1 MASSLGAAATAL
13 AVVAVVPALN
23 LPAHLLRLPSREP
36 ATASTLPWCGGG
48 PYTGVTDG
56 RVLKREGDERWW
68 VDFAFT
74 SSRRKECVR
83 PFAPE
88 LEHVCGRPLGLHFD
102 KKTGDLYIADAYF
115 GLMAVGPDGGLATL
129 VANEA
134 EGEPFRFMN
143 DLDIGKSEDLIY
155 FTDSSTTF
163 HRRHI
168 MNAFLSGGKTGRLL
182 KYNKC
187 DIILFRCVD
196 SILFEL
202 LLFSHHRVALSKDS
216 LFLLVAESAAGRILR
231 LWLEGPNAGKLDIFA
246 ELPSYPDN
254 IRRNSGGEL
263 WVALDGKKGPFLR
276 FLLSDSRIG
285 NFALGLPVSLQRL
298 HSMLVGGKAESTAV
312 KLGKEGEI
320 LEVVQDKEGKAVQF
334 ISEVEERDDKVVD
347 RVGDEAFYRYL

>member
-1 MASSLGAAATAL
+1 MAL
-13 AVVAVVPALN
+13 AVVAVVLALN
-23 LPAHLLRLPSREP
+23 LPAHLLGPPPVRGARNCLH
-36 ATASTLPWCGGG
+36 ASMVVPVAGAHGPESLAFDLSGEG
-48 PYTGVTDG
+48 PYTGVADG
-56 RVLKREGDERWW
+56 RVLKWEGDERG
-68 VDFAFT
+68 
-74 SSRRKECVR
+74 KECVR

-115 GLMAVGPDGGLATL
+115 GLMAVGPDGGLATP

-134 EGEPFRFMN
+134 EGGPFRFTN
-143 DLDIGKSEDLIY
+143 DLDIDKSEDLIY
-155 FTDSSTTF
+155 FTDSSTAF
-163 HRRHI
+163 HRRQF

-182 KYNKC
+182 KYNK
-187 DIILFRCVD
+187 
-196 SILFEL
+196 SSKEL
-202 LLFSHHRVALSKDS
+202 KVLMQGLAFPNGVALSKDS

-246 ELPSYPDN
+246 ELPSYPDS

-276 FLLSDSRIG
+276 FLLSESRIG

-298 HSMLVGGKAESTAV
+298 HLMLVGGKAEATAV

-320 LEVVQDKEGKAVQF
+320 LEVAQDKRGRPCSSSAKLKRGMIKLWIGSVTRPL
-334 ISEVEERDDKVVD
+334 IGIYD
-347 RVGDEAFYRYL
+347 LN